1 MSAAAIAAAAAATA
15 ESAAAEA
22 AVRFICL
29 PTCLTVEKV
38 RKNGNWKRTCLIAT
52 HISNTPSTFAP
63 TPRPPP
69 PTLPTRPA
77 CHLLAVHFNLNQCV
91 NTEKLQISIMLH
103 CNWFVQIVFP
113 HPHTHTHELHIFI

>member
-1 MSAAAIAAAAAATA
+1 MSAAAAAAATA

-52 HISNTPSTFAP
+52 HISNTPSSTFAP
-63 TPRPPP
+63 TPRPPLPLCLRAP
-69 PTLPTRPA
+69 PATY
-77 CHLLAVHFNLNQCV
+77 LLC
-91 NTEKLQISIMLH
+91 ISIKI
-103 CNWFVQIVFP
+103 NA
-113 HPHTHTHELHIFI
+113 

>member
-1 MSAAAIAAAAAATA
+1 MSAAAAAAATA

-52 HISNTPSTFAP
+52 HISNTPSSTFAP
-63 TPRPPP
+63 TPRPPSHSAYAPRLP
-69 PTLPTRPA
+69 PTCCAFQLKSMRKYRKAANKHYAALQLVCSDSIPTP
-77 CHLLAVHFNLNQCV
+77 
-91 NTEKLQISIMLH
+91 T
-103 CNWFVQIVFP
+103 
-113 HPHTHTHELHIFI
+113 HTHTHELHIFI